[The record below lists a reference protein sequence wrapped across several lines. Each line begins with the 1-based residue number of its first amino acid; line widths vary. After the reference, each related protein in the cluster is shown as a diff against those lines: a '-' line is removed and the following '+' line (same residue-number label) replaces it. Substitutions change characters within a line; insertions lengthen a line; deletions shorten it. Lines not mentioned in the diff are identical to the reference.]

1 MSLRVRL
8 AEPLRE
14 GVCEFVEITSPVANV
29 GELIDALERRVP
41 AFASKNNELFNVA
54 VNGDLVLHGERNVPL
69 KDGDEVELLVAFSG
83 G

>member
-14 GVCEFVEITSPVANV
+14 GVGEFVEITSPVANV

-41 AFASKNNELFNVA
+41 AFASKNDELFNVA

-69 KDGDEVELLVAFSG
+69 QDGDEVELLVAFSG